1 VSGVVSI
8 PFPATL
14 FDAARPPAS
23 RAVAGSRELSQP
35 RDSRRLSE
43 FVVGPENLL
52 VPWIVEA
59 CLRTREALDAPPAPK
74 PRNANSNIAI
84 RTPEAVKASD
94 EDTLLE
100 GLERFLPAGGTSLSP
115 LVIVGPPGSGKTHLA
130 LGLCQTWR
138 ERWPNDTVFYASS
151 ADLARQLNEAVEQR
165 TTHAWRKACRASR
178 LFVIENLM
186 AHSAQ
191 GREQGELVRL
201 LDDLADT
208 DAQVILTLRCSLDKL
223 PNLSPVLATRLEAGL
238 RVDLAAPGIEARRA
252 LLERLTKLRQT
263 PITADALAA
272 LTEGAVGSVPELFGT
287 LLSVE
292 TEALLDGER
301 VELTH
306 VEQVLTRRRLAR
318 SPSLRGIAVSTARHY
333 ALKLPDLKSA
343 SRRRS
348 VVTARGVAMYLARQL
363 TGKSLEQIGRYFGGR
378 DHTTVLHG
386 CRKTESLIR
395 NDPDTWQAVEQLRTT
410 LAPN

>member
-1 VSGVVSI
+1 MSGVVSI

-23 RAVAGSRELSQP
+23 RAVGGSRESSQP

-84 RTPEAVKASD
+84 RSPEAVEAND
-94 EDTLLE
+94 EETLFE
-100 GLERFLPAGGTSLSP
+100 GLERFLPAGGTRLSP

-138 ERWPNDTVFYASS
+138 ARWPNDTVFYASS

-165 TTHAWRKACRASR
+165 TTHAWRKVCRASR

-186 AHSAQ
+186 AHNAQ

-208 DAQVILTLRCSLDKL
+208 DAQVILTVRCSLDKL
-223 PNLSPVLATRLEAGL
+223 PNLAPVLATRLEAGL

-263 PITADALAA
+263 PITADALAV

-301 VELTH
+301 VEPKH

-333 ALKLPDLKSA
+333 ALKLPELKSA

-386 CRKTESLIR
+386 CRKTETLIH